1 MNGNAES
8 HLRDIEAWRERR
20 LARLTAPDGWL
31 SLTGLHWLEPGRS
44 TLGSADD
51 NAIVLAG
58 APAHLGTIELHD
70 DGKVTLDLADG
81 SGARID
87 GEARS
92 HAELRDD
99 HAGEPTRV
107 SFGSADF
114 IVIDRGGR
122 KALRVRDSEAAMR
135 KRFVGIDAFPPD
147 PAWRIVAEWRPFEP
161 ARTLE
166 TMNVVG
172 QLERYPAPGK
182 AVFEREG
189 RVHELLPVI
198 EMPGDEELFLIFVD
212 GTSGK
217 ETYGAARFL
226 YTEPP
231 RDGRIVID
239 FNKAYN
245 PPCAFTPFATC
256 ALAPPENR
264 LDLRVTAGEM
274 KYQTQSE
281 S

>member
-1 MNGNAES
+1 MQRQDDHAREIES
-8 HLRDIEAWRERR
+8 WRARR

-31 SLTGLHWLEPGRS
+31 SLIGLHWLEPGRS
-44 TLGSADD
+44 TLGGADD

-58 APAHLGTIELHD
+58 APAHLGTIELSE
-70 DGKVTLDLADG
+70 DGRVTLDLADG
-81 SGARID
+81 GDVRID

-99 HAGEPTRV
+99 HAGAPTRV

-122 KALRVRDSEAAMR
+122 KALRVRDSEAATR
-135 KRFVGIDAFPPD
+135 TRFVGIDAFPVD
-147 PAWRIVAEWRPFEP
+147 PAWRIVAEWQPFTP

-182 AVFEREG
+182 AVFERGG

-198 EMPGDEELFLIFVD
+198 EMPGDEELYLIFTD

-217 ETYGAARFL
+217 ESYGAARFL

-231 RDGRIVID
+231 RDGHVVID

-245 PPCAFTPFATC
+245 PPCAFTPYATC

-264 LDLRVTAGEM
+264 LDLRVTAGER
-274 KYQTQSE
+274 KYRSLV
-281 S
+281 